1 MNTRCT
7 PRFKRGSSLNS
18 LSYCTTATDC
28 FKYLP
33 IVVFAKGFVVVALWS
48 STVAFVLLGRVLSGV
63 VAGSVGIAFS
73 QLSPVNPSE
82 QRHV

>member
-1 MNTRCT
+1 M
-7 PRFKRGSSLNS
+7 
-18 LSYCTTATDC
+18 
-28 FKYLP
+28 
-33 IVVFAKGFVVVALWS
+33 FAKGFVVVALWS

-73 QLSPVNPSE
+73 QLSPVNSSE